1 MKTNS
6 YTHRSAAV
14 LLTALVVMMLTAFG
28 GPVAAQTFPFTI
40 DKQVSADTAYPGDT
54 LTYTIRA
61 VYTTATKP
69 WTQPVWDNLPPLL
82 DYVPGSATGD
92 PVFDA
97 VYNRLR
103 WSLSGA
109 GASDTV
115 TVTFRAVIDSAL
127 SSIGVV
133 SNIAYVPGGT
143 GPRDTATT
151 IIILRPVPPELT
163 IDKAVNVDSAFAG
176 DTLTYTLVVENVG
189 PTTAETVTVT
199 DVIPD
204 HTTYILGSA
213 MPDGIYDP
221 TEDKIAWGLPGLEPG
236 ESATLTFQAAID
248 KDTPDSTAIANF
260 ALITAPETIPSDTV
274 ITIVKPHIPIP
285 PELNITK
292 AVDSTLAS
300 AGSELTYTLTV
311 RNVGE
316 VAVDSA
322 VVTDA
327 VPNLTTYVLG
337 SASNYGAYDPD
348 RNVITWITGPLAP
361 GAEMDLSFKV
371 TIDKTAPDSAAIP
384 NTAFITEPDSVTSN
398 TVITT
403 VRPHV
408 VIPPELAITKVVSK
422 DSAFVGDTLIYLL
435 VVTNVGDVP
444 VRPVLVAD
452 TLPAHLNYID
462 GSALPSGSFDPDAG
476 VVSWYVTGI
485 NPGAEVILNFSAII
499 DAKTPDSTLI
509 TNVGAVIA
517 PDTVI
522 SNSVTTFVKPHIE
535 PPLQLTID
543 KFVDSTEAS
552 PKSTLTYAIHVS
564 NAGDEPISEISVV
577 DEIPDLTSYVPGSAN
592 LGGIYDA
599 ETGRITW
606 MIPSLGIESS
616 EMLTFQVKIDAE
628 APDSSWIN
636 NVASIVAP
644 IMLDSD
650 PAVTIVRVPTGG
662 EDLIIVKAVDLTVAA
677 PADTLHYS
685 LNVTNTGEETVDDV
699 LIADTLSSL
708 ITLVPGS
715 ITGGGTYD
723 AETRVVSWTLASIA
737 AAASVPLS
745 FAVTIDAEVPDDTDI
760 LNRAN
765 ILAPVPIAGNQVVT
779 TIRRDVFTL
788 TKSVDKPNATNT
800 DTLTYTIHYAN
811 TAGKTKLSVIIIDG
825 LAPHLVYIPGSAS
838 FGGTYDG
845 ETRTLTWN
853 LGDLAEGA
861 SGDLTFR
868 ARLSDDVVN
877 LETIANTAVAVG
889 DNLPR
894 VESEPVIV
902 TVRFPVGTLTKTA
915 DPTQA
920 TAGDDIWYTVRF
932 MNTGAGAILD
942 AVLTDVLPDGFTII
956 RGSVTVNG
964 EPVEVEPDAR
974 AIIPVGTIAAG
985 DTVIV
990 RYQAHVDIET
1000 PAGTHANRVIL
1011 DGTNSSGSPVQY
1023 GPASAEVTLGTPLLT
1038 ITKTAG
1044 SPSGETGDFIR
1055 YTVTVTNASDVTAHD
1070 VVLTDVMPNGFIY
1083 VPGSTTIDGQKA
1095 ADPTGQNPYQWS
1107 LGDIL
1112 PGATVTVRYMVQLG
1126 ANVSLGNA
1134 ENSAWAEATTGAGT
1148 IRSPKATAV
1157 VFVVTPT
1164 LTGMIRGKVIVDCN
1178 NDGVPDVD
1186 TILSG
1191 MDVYLDDG
1199 SQSRVNSQG
1208 MFYFSAVRAGERV
1221 VALDERDLRGFTL
1234 PGEESSS
1241 VLVFVHENGES
1252 YVTFAIC
1259 PEAPHLV
1266 VAKYASVVPRVKV
1279 TKTARL
1285 NEEHK
1290 ADSTGVMIDY
1300 EITLKTNGGIDPTK
1314 VRVIDSF
1321 PTETRLIIHEN
1332 QSIVPTQNNNIL
1344 VYDLNVA
1351 KERLAQ
1357 RVYYSLQDLAP
1368 GIRAF
1373 LTNKIHL
1380 ECDQPVVGWTQ
1391 GPIVSVPTEVS
1402 VGPFKRI
1409 PPHDISLEVIGA
1421 LFETSKAYLRP
1432 EAIPVLTELTDS
1444 IQKYGDAPV
1453 KVEGHA
1459 DYRRIHTK
1467 EFPSNWELST
1477 ARAKSV
1483 VDFFIKTGGVDSA
1496 RIAYEGFAA
1505 TRPRDT
1511 GRTPEALQR
1520 NRRVE
1525 VFLKGRLEGKVDLSG
1540 LTSDQWSNSTMLE
1553 LAPLTWDTV
1562 LAAPPEPLEAGLDD
1576 LWEIR
1581 ILVENTGLIPTEN
1594 AVLADNLPA
1603 GTEIVDGSAT
1613 VDGRPASFR
1622 KDASTGRLV
1631 LDLGRLDKGQK
1642 VEVKYRIRA
1651 LSTARPTGGGPA
1663 EVKTTGPA
1671 DRMTEAKSNSVS
1683 FE

>member
-1 MKTNS
+1 M
-6 YTHRSAAV
+6 
-14 LLTALVVMMLTAFG
+14 ALVVMMVTAFG
-28 GPVAAQTFPFTI
+28 GPAAAQTFPFTI
-40 DKQVSADTAYPGDT
+40 DKQVSADTAYSGDT

-61 VYTTATKP
+61 LYTTATKP

-109 GASDTV
+109 GATDTV
-115 TVTFRAVIDSAL
+115 VVTFRAVIDSAL

-151 IIILRPVPPELT
+151 IIIPRPVPPELT
-163 IDKAVNVDSAFAG
+163 IDKAVNVDSALAG
-176 DTLTYTLVVENVG
+176 DTLTYTLVVENIG
-189 PTTAETVTVT
+189 SSSAEMVTVT
-199 DVIPD
+199 DAVPD

-213 MPDGIYDP
+213 IPGGIYDP
-221 TEDKIAWGLPGLEPG
+221 ADEKLTWLLTDLAPG
-236 ESATLTFQAAID
+236 ESATLTFRAAID
-248 KDTPDSTAIANF
+248 ADTPDSTAIANVG
-260 ALITAPETIPSDTV
+260 LISAPDTVLSDTV

-285 PELNITK
+285 PELEITK
-292 AVDSTLAS
+292 AVDSTLAL

-311 RNVGE
+311 QNVGE
-316 VAVDSA
+316 VAIDSV

-327 VPNLTTYVLG
+327 IPDLTTYVTG
-337 SASNYGAYDPD
+337 SASGNGVFDADK
-348 RNVITWITGPLAP
+348 NMITWVTGPLAI
-361 GAEMDLSFKV
+361 GAETILSFKA

-384 NTAFITEPDSVTSN
+384 NVADIITPDTVQSD

-408 VIPPELAITKVVSK
+408 VIPPKLEITKQV
-422 DSAFVGDTLIYLL
+422 
-435 VVTNVGDVP
+435 
-444 VRPVLVAD
+444 
-452 TLPAHLNYID
+452 
-462 GSALPSGSFDPDAG
+462 
-476 VVSWYVTGI
+476 
-485 NPGAEVILNFSAII
+485 
-499 DAKTPDSTLI
+499 DSTLASAGSTLTYTLTVRNIGEVAVDSAIVNDTVPALTEYVFGSASGNGAFDGDKQSI
-509 TNVGAVIA
+509 TWVVGPLAAGAETNLTFKSIILGNAVDSSVIPNTAHITA
-517 PDTVI
+517 PDTTSSNTVI
-522 SNSVTTFVKPHIE
+522 TIVRPGGYPSQIHI
-535 PPLQLTID
+535 T
-543 KFVDSTEAS
+543 KHVDSSEAS
-552 PKSTLTYAIHVS
+552 PKSVLTYRI
-564 NAGDEPISEISVV
+564 EILNSGPLSVDNVTVV
-577 DEIPDLTSYVPGSAN
+577 DDIPELTSYVPGSASYN
-592 LGGIYDA
+592 GVYDA

-606 MIPSLGIESS
+606 VIPSINDS
-616 EMLTFQVKIDAE
+616 EWLTLIFKVQIDAE
-628 APDSSWIN
+628 APDSSWIT
-636 NVASIVAP
+636 NVASIITP
-644 IMLDSD
+644 KTWESN
-650 PAVTIVRVPTGG
+650 PARTLVRVPTGG
-662 EDLIIVKAVDLTVAA
+662 EDLVIVKAVDLAVAA
-677 PADTLHYS
+677 PADTLHYT
-685 LNVTNTGEETVDDV
+685 LTVTNTGDEPVDNV
-699 LIADTLSSL
+699 LIADTLSNL
-708 ITLVPGS
+708 ITPVPGS

-737 AAASVPLS
+737 AAASVPLG

-779 TIRRDVFTL
+779 TVRRDVFTL

-811 TAGKTKLSVIIIDG
+811 TAGKTKLNVVVTDVLAAHLIYID
-825 LAPHLVYIPGSAS
+825 GSAS
-838 FGGTYDG
+838 AGGTYDT

-853 LGDLAEGA
+853 LGDLAEDA

-868 ARLSDDVVN
+868 VRLSDDVVN
-877 LETIANTAVAVG
+877 LETIANVAVAVG

-902 TVRFPVGTLTKTA
+902 TVRFPLGTLTKTA

-920 TAGDDIWYTVRF
+920 TAGDDIWYTVTF
-932 MNTGAGAILD
+932 VNTGAGAIRNAFLID
-942 AVLTDVLPDGFTII
+942 NLPDGFTII

-964 EPVEVEPDAR
+964 EPVEVEPDVQ

-985 DTVIV
+985 DSVIV
-990 RYQAHVDIET
+990 RYRVHIDEET
-1000 PAGTHANRVIL
+1000 TAGTYSNRVIL
-1011 DGTNSSGSPVQY
+1011 NGTNDSGSPVQF
-1023 GPASAEVTLGTPLLT
+1023 GPALAEVTLGTPLLT

-1055 YTVTVTNASDVTAHD
+1055 YTVTVTNSSDVTAHD

-1083 VPGSTTIDGQKA
+1083 IPGSTTIDGQKA
-1095 ADPTGQNPYQWS
+1095 PDPTGQNPYRWS
-1107 LGDIL
+1107 LGDI
-1112 PGATVTVRYMVQLG
+1112 PAGAMVTVRYIVQLG
-1126 ANVSLGNA
+1126 ANVSPGNA
-1134 ENSAWAEATTGAGT
+1134 ENTAWAKATTGNGT

-1157 VFVVTPT
+1157 VFVITPT

-1186 TILSG
+1186 TIPSG

-1199 SQSRVNSQG
+1199 SQSRVNNQG

-1221 VALDERDLRGFTL
+1221 VALDERDLNGFTL

-1241 VLVFVHENGES
+1241 VLVYVHENGES

-1285 NEEHK
+1285 NEEHM
-1290 ADSTGVMIDY
+1290 ADTTGVMIDY
-1300 EITLKTNGGIDPTK
+1300 EIALKTNGGIDPTR

-1380 ECDQPVVGWTQ
+1380 ECDQPVVGRSQ

-1432 EAIPVLTELTDS
+1432 EAIPVLTGLVDS

-1483 VDFFIKTGGVDSA
+1483 VDFFIKTGGVDSS
-1496 RIAYEGFAA
+1496 RITYEGFAA

-1581 ILVENTGLIPTEN
+1581 ILVENTGLIPTDN

-1622 KDASTGRLV
+1622 KDSSTGRMV

-1642 VEVKYRIRA
+1642 MEVKYRIRA
-1651 LSTARPTGGGPA
+1651 VSTARPTGGGPA

-1671 DRMTEAKSNSVS
+1671 DRTTQAKSNSVS
-1683 FE
+1683 FP